1 MFRVIKTIF
10 LTLLFI
16 VGITFSMENTE
27 TLVLQYYFGVE
38 TPPIPLF
45 LLVLFAIL
53 LGVFLSGVG
62 FIIDVRSLKK
72 ALREKEREIA
82 SLEEE
87 INPLRERNRSMV
99 EGETRE

>member
-27 TLVLQYYFGVE
+27 TLVLSYFGIE

-62 FIIDVRSLKK
+62 FIVDVRSLKK

>member
-27 TLVLQYYFGVE
+27 TLVLSYFGFE

-87 INPLRERNRSMV
+87 INPLRERNHSMV

>member
-27 TLVLQYYFGVE
+27 TLVLSYFGFE

-45 LLVLFAIL
+45 LLVLCAIL
-53 LGVFLSGVG
+53 LGVFLSGMG
-62 FIIDVRSLKK
+62 FIVDVRSLKK
-72 ALREKEREIA
+72 SLREKEREIA

-87 INPLRERNRSMV
+87 INPLRERNRSLV
-99 EGETRE
+99 EGETRES